1 MVHILTLIQNPPR
14 CQRSSDK
21 ATVVFVCPVGKLTF
35 HNSFLAISVCV
46 RIYNHHYGTE
56 HSSPAP
62 ANSLLPRKMTAT
74 ACTWRM
80 DIFHTQGYSK
90 SSHHIKRTDTAL
102 VREAFKTS
110 RCPLISSPIYPR
122 YLRASCSFQV
132 PVWVHSNVNTAN
144 SQIHKSPKTAS
155 ILIQTPCLSD
165 ESRSE
170 QQGFSVL
177 PTLETSM
184 LSITETF

>member
-1 MVHILTLIQNPPR
+1 
-14 CQRSSDK
+14 
-21 ATVVFVCPVGKLTF
+21 
-35 HNSFLAISVCV
+35 
-46 RIYNHHYGTE
+46 
-56 HSSPAP
+56 
-62 ANSLLPRKMTAT
+62 MTAT

-132 PVWVHSNVNTAN
+132 PVWVHSNDNTAN

-184 LSITETF
+184 LSITETFQEGALKLMYCASCLVYLLYLLLQTQTPPHCLEKTFGNMQPTNCKIANSSPAFMYLHLAIYCTYTQYQH